1 MKPVYLLSGLGAD
14 KRVFDFLKLDDVEL
28 IHIEWVRPEE
38 SESIE
43 VYTKRILTQITTDK
57 PILIGVSFG
66 GIIATEIA
74 KQIDC
79 EKIIFVS
86 SATTKAD
93 IPLLYRVAGQLR
105 IHKLIPTSLF
115 MHVNT
120 IIYWFFGI
128 TNDSE
133 KQLLKKIIQT
143 TDQAFFKWAIDK
155 IVRWRNTNK
164 PMNTIKIH
172 GDVDRILPAK
182 QADYIIN
189 GGGHFMIVNKAS
201 EISEI
206 LNKIPS

>member
-28 IHIEWVRPEE
+28 IHIEWVRPEV

-43 VYTKRILTQITTDK
+43 AYSERIRKQIVTNK

-74 KQIDC
+74 KQVDFGKVVLI
-79 EKIIFVS
+79 S
-86 SATTKAD
+86 SVATKYE

-105 IHKLIPTSLF
+105 IHRLIPSDLF
-115 MHVNT
+115 MYINSIT
-120 IIYWFFGI
+120 YWLFGI
-128 TNDSE
+128 TNDGE
-133 KQLLKKIIQT
+133 KRLLKEIIRT
-143 TDQAFFKWAIDK
+143 TDRIYLKWAIDK
-155 IVRWRNTNK
+155 IVRWRNTHK
-164 PMNTIKIH
+164 PVNTIKIH
-172 GDVDRILPAK
+172 GGVDKILPAK

-206 LNKIPS
+206 LNDILS

>member
-1 MKPVYLLSGLGAD
+1 
-14 KRVFDFLKLDDVEL
+14 
-28 IHIEWVRPEE
+28 
-38 SESIE
+38 
-43 VYTKRILTQITTDK
+43 
-57 PILIGVSFG
+57 
-66 GIIATEIA
+66 
-74 KQIDC
+74 
-79 EKIIFVS
+79 
-86 SATTKAD
+86 
-93 IPLLYRVAGQLR
+93 
-105 IHKLIPTSLF
+105 
-115 MHVNT
+115 MHVNSVT
-120 IIYWFFGI
+120 YWFFGI

-172 GDVDRILPAK
+172 GDVDKILPAK